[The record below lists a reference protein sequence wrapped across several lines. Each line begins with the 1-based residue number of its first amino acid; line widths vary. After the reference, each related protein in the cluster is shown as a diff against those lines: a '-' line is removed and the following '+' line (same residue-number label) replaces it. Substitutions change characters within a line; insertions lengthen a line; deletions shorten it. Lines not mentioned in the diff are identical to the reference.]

1 MNKKLPVGVQTFGKM
16 IRQGYIYV
24 DKTKYIYDMLS
35 SGSQYYFLSRPRRF
49 GKSLLISTL
58 KELFLG
64 NRELFEGL
72 WIYDRVEWTTYPVI
86 HIDFSN
92 LNYETPERLK
102 NSLSLLMDR
111 CAEEYEVSIDGD
123 SDYKL
128 KFAEL
133 IRRLS
138 KINPVVILVD
148 EYDKPIIDMVDQQ
161 DVALQN
167 RDILRNFYSTIK
179 GSDEYLQ
186 FAFLTGVSKFSR
198 VSVFSGLNNLR
209 DITLSNNFST
219 LLGYKEEELHHYF
232 EDRIEAASAHLNTPA
247 DDLMATIAG
256 WYNGYSWDG
265 ENFVYNPFSMLNFFQ
280 EFRFD
285 NYWFSSGTPSMLVK
299 LIAENNIPIPTLE
312 DMVANS
318 TVLDSFDI
326 ENMEVASLLFQTGY
340 LTIKK
345 TSGPPH
351 NRLFHLSFPN
361 REVKE
366 SFHQHLL
373 KDFTHQQ
380 LSQSLRILTELKKSL
395 QEDNLDAFFGAMA
408 SLFASIPYN
417 IFIARK
423 EAYYHTVIYLALTLL
438 EAEIQSEVQTNN
450 GRLDA
455 VIHTDSSIYIMEFK
469 IDSPNLALAQIK
481 EKQYHQKYI
490 PTNKEIKLIGVGF
503 DPSTRNISGFEM
515 EILTP
520 KSDNK

>member
-1 MNKKLPVGVQTFGKM
+1 MNKKLPVGVQSFGKM
-16 IRQGYIYV
+16 IRQEYIYV
-24 DKTKYIYDMLS
+24 DKTQYIYNMLS

-58 KELFLG
+58 KELFRG

-72 WIYDRVEWTTYPVI
+72 WIYDKVDWASYPVI

-92 LNYETPERLK
+92 LNYETPDQLK
-102 NSLSLLMDR
+102 NSLSRMLDR
-111 CAEEYEVSIDGD
+111 CAEEYDVSIDED

-133 IRRLS
+133 IRKLS
-138 KINPVVILVD
+138 TINPVVILVD
-148 EYDKPIIDMVDQQ
+148 EYDKPIIDMVDRKH
-161 DVALQN
+161 VALIN

-179 GSDEYLQ
+179 GSDEYLR

-209 DITLSNNFST
+209 DITLSKDFST
-219 LLGYKEEELHHYF
+219 LLGYSQEELHIHF
-232 EDRIEAASAHLNTPA
+232 QEQIQAASDQLNTPPA
-247 DDLMATIAG
+247 ELMKTIAG

-265 ENFVYNPFSMLNFFQ
+265 KNYVYNPFSMLNFFQ

-299 LIAENNIPIPTLE
+299 LIAENNISIPTLE

-340 LTIKK
+340 LTIKN
-345 TSGPPH
+345 TSGPPD

-366 SFHQHLL
+366 SFHHLL
-373 KDFTHQQ
+373 KDFTHQATKWKPFP
-380 LSQSLRILTELKKSL
+380 SSVFENRLT
-395 QEDNLDAFFGAMA
+395 
-408 SLFASIPYN
+408 
-417 IFIARK
+417 
-423 EAYYHTVIYLALTLL
+423 
-438 EAEIQSEVQTNN
+438 
-450 GRLDA
+450 
-455 VIHTDSSIYIMEFK
+455 
-469 IDSPNLALAQIK
+469 
-481 EKQYHQKYI
+481 
-490 PTNKEIKLIGVGF
+490 
-503 DPSTRNISGFEM
+503 
-515 EILTP
+515 
-520 KSDNK
+520 

>member
-1 MNKKLPVGVQTFGKM
+1 MNKKLPVGVQSFGKM

-24 DKTKYIYDMLS
+24 DKTQYIYNMLS

-58 KELFLG
+58 KELFNG

-72 WIYDRVEWTTYPVI
+72 WIHDKVEWTTYPVI

-92 LNYETPERLK
+92 LNYETPDQLK
-102 NSLSLLMDR
+102 NSLSRMLDR
-111 CAEEYEVSIDGD
+111 CAEEYKVSIDRD

-133 IRRLS
+133 IRNLS
-138 KINPVVILVD
+138 AINPVVILVD
-148 EYDKPIIDMVDQQ
+148 EYDKPIIDMVDRR
-161 DVALQN
+161 DVALMN

-179 GSDEYLQ
+179 GSDEYLR

-209 DITLSNNFST
+209 DITLSKEFST
-219 LLGYKEEELHHYF
+219 LLGYSEEEIHHYF
-232 EDRIEAASAHLNTPA
+232 QDRIEVASEHLNAEPEA
-247 DDLMATIAG
+247 LMKTIAG
-256 WYNGYSWDG
+256 WYDGYSWDG
-265 ENFVYNPFSMLNFFQ
+265 DRFVYNPFSMLNFFQ

-299 LIAENNIPIPTLE
+299 LIADNNIPIPTLE

-345 TSGPPH
+345 TSGPPD
-351 NRLFHLSFPN
+351 NRIFHLSFPN

-380 LSQSLRILTELKKSL
+380 LSQSLRILTQLKRTL
-395 QEDNLDAFFGAMA
+395 NEDNLEEFFGTIT
-408 SLFASIPYN
+408 SLFSSIPYN

-438 EAEIQSEVQTNN
+438 EAEIHAEVQTNN

-455 VIHTDSSIYIMEFK
+455 VIHTDTSIYIMEFK
-469 IDSPNLALAQIK
+469 IDSPTQALSQIK
-481 EKQYHQKYI
+481 EKQYHQKYL
-490 PTNKEIKLIGVGF
+490 PTSKEIKLVGVGF
-503 DPSTRNISGFEM
+503 NPNTRNISGYET
-515 EILTP
+515 ETILP
-520 KSDNK
+520 K